1 MPRPSLAPRLVI
13 NTLHTPT
20 HSSPFSSLLLPQH
33 PHQALP
39 HTYTMQLLNTL
50 PLALLTLAT
59 TFSGVSA
66 NWFYARQEA
75 NTTISGTNTTITTNG
90 TLTNST
96 LGYNS
101 TTAIC
106 DDPDRRAECCDVY
119 PDAMNC
125 PVGPTL
131 ENTSTY
137 DAGGGVVDDH
147 SGGTIPEEKGA
158 AAGRGV
164 DVTVVAGVVMIV
176 GVGMGAWL

>member
-1 MPRPSLAPRLVI
+1 
-13 NTLHTPT
+13 
-20 HSSPFSSLLLPQH
+20 
-33 PHQALP
+33 
-39 HTYTMQLLNTL
+39 MQLVNTL
-50 PLALLTLAT
+50 PLILLTLAT

-75 NTTISGTNTTITTNG
+75 NMTISSTNTTIS
-90 TLTNST
+90 TNST

-137 DAGGGVVDDH
+137 DEGAGIVDDH
-147 SGGTIPEEKGA
+147 SEGTIPEEKGA
-158 AAGRGV
+158 AARRGV
-164 DVTVVAGVVMIV
+164 DMTVVAGVVMVV
-176 GVGMGAWL
+176 GAGLGAWL